1 MLDHPAQ
8 GSTPGRL
15 TVAIEVK
22 GPWNTNLMTDM
33 RQQLAQRY
41 LPEAQTE
48 TGIYVVGWYPLAL
61 WTDEKDYRR
70 GRTSRF
76 SREQLLADLKAE
88 ANSIRADHSVTTIPV
103 LLDVPRPHSRVDE
116 DAET

>member
-1 MLDHPAQ
+1 MEHQPNDRHATAT
-8 GSTPGRL
+8 GSALSPR
-15 TVAIEVK
+15 
-22 GPWNTNLMTDM
+22 GPNRD
-33 RQQLAQRY
+33 R
-41 LPEAQTE
+41 
-48 TGIYVVGWYPLAL
+48 IYVVGWYPLAL

-103 LLDVPRPHSRVDE
+103 LLDVPRPHSLVDE